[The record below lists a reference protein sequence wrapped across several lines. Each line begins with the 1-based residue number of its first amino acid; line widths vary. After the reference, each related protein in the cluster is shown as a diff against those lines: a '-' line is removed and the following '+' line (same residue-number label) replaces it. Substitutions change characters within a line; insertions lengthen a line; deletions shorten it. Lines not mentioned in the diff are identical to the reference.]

1 MSRGGLIGFLT
12 NPAFVIAVGASF
24 WGLFWVPLR
33 GAEAAGLGPGWAV
46 AIVILPALVA
56 ATLYLAFGPRKQPVD
71 WSRSLVAGVFAGLGF
86 GFYALGLVTTE
97 VVRATLLFYLTP
109 VWTTL
114 IAIFVLSERPG
125 LHRWSALAI
134 GILGLA
140 LLVGGEGGAS
150 FSLGVGEVAGLFAG
164 FSWSVSTVALRKAGP
179 QEVHGV
185 MFMMCAI
192 SIAVMAVGSVLL
204 LETPFEFGF
213 LYAALDPVTVF
224 FSLMVFCSLISMFW
238 AMGRMSPGRSGLLM
252 MTEVL
257 VAAFSAA
264 IFIPEETLTLLE
276 WAGAAM
282 IVAAGIV
289 EVTGPSEETA

>member
-1 MSRGGLIGFLT
+1 MNRGGLISFLT
-12 NPAFVIAVGASF
+12 NPAFVISVGASF

-46 AIVILPALVA
+46 AIVILPAMVA
-56 ATLYLAFGPRKQPVD
+56 AALYLAFGPRKQPVD

-86 GFYALGLVTTE
+86 GFYALGLVTTT
-97 VVRATLLFYLTP
+97 VVKATLLFYLTP

-125 LHRWSALAI
+125 MHRWIALSV
-134 GILGLA
+134 GICGLA
-140 LLVGGEGGAS
+140 LLVGGEDDAS
-150 FSLGVGEVAGLFAG
+150 FSLGVGEMAGLFAG
-164 FSWSVSTVALRKAGP
+164 FCWSVSSVALRKAGP

-185 MFMMCAI
+185 MFLMCAV
-192 SIAVMAVGSVLL
+192 SIAVMAIGSIVLL
-204 LETPFEFGF
+204 KTPFEFEF

-224 FSLMVFCSLISMFW
+224 FSLMIFGSLISMFW

-252 MTEVL
+252 MSEVL

-264 IFIPEETLTLLE
+264 IFIPEETLSVLE
-276 WAGAAM
+276 WAGAAL
-282 IVAAGIV
+282 IVAAGVV
-289 EVTGPSEETA
+289 EVTGPSDA